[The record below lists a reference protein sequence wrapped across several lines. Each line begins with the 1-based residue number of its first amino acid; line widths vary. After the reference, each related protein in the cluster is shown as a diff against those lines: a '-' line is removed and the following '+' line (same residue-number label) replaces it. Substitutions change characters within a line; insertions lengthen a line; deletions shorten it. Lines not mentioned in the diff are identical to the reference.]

1 MGCDSNLRTYT
12 FEQNKFKKEFAI
24 MNQVFRQNA
33 QISVEKVFYKFIN
46 NSKFG
51 YNCRNNTDNCT
62 FAAIFDE
69 IEKLSDAKRFQN
81 VFDQEISEFFSIE
94 FFDQQIEEECNNK
107 ITSLDLQDKYFE
119 GRKNSLEFQ
128 KLSSIQSSLLKK
140 SRQKK

>member
-1 MGCDSNLRTYT
+1 
-12 FEQNKFKKEFAI
+12 

-81 VFDQEISEFFSIE
+81 FFDQEISEFFSIE